1 MSTLLQFSKVKYQ
14 VGKHKIIED
23 LDFTVKKGDIIALL
37 GSSGVGKTTLLHL
50 ALELIKPTGG
60 SIDSQAASVSCVFQE
75 PRLLPWFSAR
85 KNIALGLKAKG
96 VPADGQKQKVDAI
109 AARMGL
115 TLDDLEKYPASLSG
129 GMKQRVA
136 LARALV
142 TSPDVLFLDEPF
154 NALDFA
160 IKQTLHELLIHE
172 IERKKLTVLFI
183 THDLLEA
190 AFLAKSIVLMTKAPD
205 HLSEPIICTVPWAG
219 RDTAWRFEQA
229 AKLMKR
235 EDFQR
240 AFEQQAET

>member
-1 MSTLLQFSKVKYQ
+1 MKSLLQFSNVSYQ
-14 VGKHKIIED
+14 VGKHKIIEH
-23 LDFTVKKGDIIALL
+23 LDFTVKQGDIVALL

-50 ALELIKPTGG
+50 ALGLIKPTEG
-60 SIDSQAASVSCVFQE
+60 SISNQFETVSCVFQE

-96 VPADGQKQKVDAI
+96 LGIEERNQKVNAI
-109 AARMGL
+109 AERMGL
-115 TLDDLEKYPASLSG
+115 TLDDLDKYPASLSG

-142 TSPDVLFLDEPF
+142 TSPDILLLDEPF

-160 IKQTLHELLIHE
+160 IKQSLHELLIHE
-172 IERKKLTVLFI
+172 INERKLTVLFI

-190 AFLAKSIVLMTKAPD
+190 AYLAKSIVLMTKVPD
-205 HLSEPIICTVPWAG
+205 HLSEPIICNIPWAD

-229 AKLMKR
+229 AQLMKR
-235 EDFQR
+235 SDFQL
-240 AFEQQAET
+240 AFE